1 MGRRYCQLDLDER
14 RQIWRLLGDGF
25 SVREVSEKLNRH
37 VSTIYREL
45 QQNRFVGG
53 DPVCKFERYYPVT
66 AHQAAAERR
75 ARQAKLVRYPSL
87 RKAVVKHLKGHWS
100 PEQIAGRMK
109 LEGRRQRV
117 SHETIYRFVYGSVG
131 REEELYRYLET
142 GRKKRRRRYVRKP
155 RGFSIA
161 EENLIANRP
170 LTIRERSDFG
180 HWEADLMIFRLEHGK
195 ANVTSLIERKSRY
208 LFVAK
213 NQSRHSEPIFNRI
226 GEKLGLLP
234 PSLRRTLTID
244 RGTEFAAYQT
254 LKDEFGTHS
263 YFCDPAAPQQKG
275 AVENT
280 NRRLRRFLPRSTDV
294 AARPEQ
300 AFDKIVTQF
309 NRTPRKCLGYQT
321 PEEVLRDAIAE
332 AVNGSWA
339 KLDASH
345 FD

>member
-1 MGRRYCQLDLDER
+1 MGRRYCQLDLNER

-25 SVREVSEKLNRH
+25 SVREVAAKLSRH

-45 QQNRFVGG
+45 QRNRFVGG

-75 ARQAKLVRYPSL
+75 ARQGKLTRHPSL
-87 RKAVVKHLKGHWS
+87 RKAVVKRLKGHWS

-109 LEGRRQRV
+109 LEGRRLRV
-117 SHETIYRFVYGSVG
+117 SHETIYRFVYGPAG

-142 GRKKRRRRYVRKP
+142 GRKKRKRRYARKP

-161 EENLIANRP
+161 LENLIAHRP
-170 LTIRERSDFG
+170 LAIKERSDFG
-180 HWEADLMIFRLEHGK
+180 HWEADLMIFRREYGK

-208 LFVAK
+208 LFAAR

-234 PSLRRTLTID
+234 PSCRRTLTMD
-244 RGTEFAAYQT
+244 RGSEFAAYRL
-254 LKDEFGTHS
+254 LKDDLGTHS
-263 YFCDPAAPQQKG
+263 YFCDPAAPHQKG

-294 AARPEQ
+294 AALPEQ
-300 AFDKIVTQF
+300 AFDKIANQL

-321 PEEVLRDAIAE
+321 PEEVLRQAIAE
-332 AVNGSWA
+332 AINGN
-339 KLDASH
+339 
-345 FD
+345 